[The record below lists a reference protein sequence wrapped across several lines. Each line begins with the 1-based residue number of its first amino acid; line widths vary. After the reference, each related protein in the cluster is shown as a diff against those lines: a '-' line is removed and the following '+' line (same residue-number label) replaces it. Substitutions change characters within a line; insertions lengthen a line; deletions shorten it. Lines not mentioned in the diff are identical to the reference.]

1 MSPPASPTKKP
12 LLRESKL
19 QLNTDLVEDL
29 RRNPEGQAQFYEAI
43 QRSMHNPDKQPPK
56 LLMASS
62 VNPAGTALVE
72 ESPQAAPSS
81 APPAAPASSAAAA
94 ATKAAKVNNRTPGNI
109 VCGICGAVRY
119 YAYIQQAKKF
129 GTFSCEPCRKFISK
143 VMRDAEGDSAGAAA
157 ATAAFDCVQG
167 RGDCVVPPVAKSSS
181 GEVRCQG
188 CWLKLCLIGY
198 QLEADKYDRL
208 RALLPE
214 AVSRQ
219 LPSAA
224 DREKEGR
231 SLLPH
236 RGQILEFNRQV
247 PLSRPLFDG
256 LDAENDEKG
265 GGSGKAAK
273 AKSQDNHV
281 VHERLPNGWTKKA
294 VKTLAGEQKGRWV
307 VYLITPDQR
316 MIKTEK
322 QLKLYIGKSGAVID
336 ANIVNFSLPK
346 KTAKVDKALQ
356 RKLNKSKPAAAPA
369 AELGEVVVKTEPVD
383 ADEQQ
388 LQQREPQQ
396 QPPSHSQNPTP
407 TRGRGR
413 PPGSKN
419 ATPPPPVI
427 DPMAALPK
435 SRRRETKVPLKYRH
449 DLGDFNRK
457 TTPSKEK
464 SSAPQ
469 AAEPATKPV
478 ENGFGEE
485 EEEEEDVNVEDGSGS
500 TAKKS
505 PPLLQQQQRTS
516 GLIGV
521 GTFSIDEQSVR
532 GKYLNHVLNVLS
544 FTTSKRLFILST
556 ATS

>member
-1 MSPPASPTKKP
+1 MCIRTIRWVISAQWDSRLRKVDNKFVSSGSRIVAATGAGSSATSPPPSPNKKP

-43 QRSMHNPDKQPPK
+43 QRSMQSADKPPPK

-72 ESPQAAPSS
+72 ESPQGAASTAS
-81 APPAAPASSAAAA
+81 PAAASAVASAS
-94 ATKAAKVNNRTPGNI
+94 ATATRAAKVNNRTPGNI

-143 VMRDAEGDSAGAAA
+143 VMRDAEQPQQGAGAAPK
-157 ATAAFDCVQG
+157 FDCVQG

-181 GEVRCQG
+181 GEVRCQA

-198 QLEADKYDRL
+198 QLEAEKYDQL
-208 RALLPE
+208 RALLPP
-214 AVSRQ
+214 AVSAH

-224 DREKEGR
+224 DRDKEGR

-256 LDAENDEKG
+256 LDADEDRG
-265 GGSGKAAK
+265 GGSGGRATKP
-273 AKSQDNHV
+273 KSHDNHV

-294 VKTLAGEQKGRWV
+294 VKNLAGEQKGRWV
-307 VYLITPDQR
+307 VFLITPDQR
-316 MIKTEK
+316 MIRTEK

-356 RKLNKSKPAAAPA
+356 KKLSKNKSTTSV
-369 AELGEVVVKTEPVD
+369 LDEVIVKTEPVD

-388 LQQREPQQ
+388 EQLHADQREKQAPAPDHRQS
-396 QPPSHSQNPTP
+396 PP
-407 TRGRGR
+407 
-413 PPGSKN
+413 
-419 ATPPPPVI
+419 I
-427 DPMAALPK
+427 DPMAALPR

-449 DLGDFNRK
+449 DLGDFNKK
-457 TTPSKEK
+457 TTPAKEK
-464 SSAPQ
+464 T
-469 AAEPATKPV
+469 AAVSPPFKPI
-478 ENGFGEE
+478 ENGLEQDGGGPVDGCGPGEKE
-485 EEEEEDVNVEDGSGS
+485 PG
-500 TAKKS
+500 AKKS
-505 PPLLQQQQRTS
+505 PPLAARPS

-532 GKYLNHVLNVLS
+532 GK
-544 FTTSKRLFILST
+544 
-556 ATS
+556 

>member
-1 MSPPASPTKKP
+1 MDNKFVSSGSRIAGSTVSPPASPNKKP

-29 RRNPEGQAQFYEAI
+29 RRNPEGQSQFAEAI
-43 QRSMHNPDKQPPK
+43 QRSMQNADKLPPK

-72 ESPQAAPSS
+72 ESPQAAPS
-81 APPAAPASSAAAA
+81 ASAAAA
-94 ATKAAKVNNRTPGNI
+94 ASTSVSATKAAKVNNRTPGNI

-143 VMRDAEGDSAGAAA
+143 VMRDAEQQGGSGA
-157 ATAAFDCVQG
+157 AAFDCVQG

-208 RALLPE
+208 RALLPD
-214 AVSRQ
+214 AVSEQ

-256 LDAENDEKG
+256 LEADDEKG
-265 GGSGKAAK
+265 SGRAAK
-273 AKSQDNHV
+273 PKSQDNHV

-294 VKTLAGEQKGRWV
+294 VKTLTGEQKGRWV
-307 VYLITPDQR
+307 VFLITPDQR

-356 RKLNKSKPAAAPA
+356 KKLNKSKSAAPA
-369 AELGEVVVKTEPVD
+369 EFGEVVVKTEPVD
-383 ADEQQ
+383 ADEQ
-388 LQQREPQQ
+388 LQGEL
-396 QPPSHSQNPTP
+396 QPTRDETPIHSHSQNTELQH
-407 TRGRGR
+407 RGRGR
-413 PPGSKN
+413 PPGSKM
-419 ATPPPPVI
+419 TLPVI
-427 DPMAALPK
+427 DPMAALPR

-449 DLGDFNRK
+449 DLGDFNKK

-464 SSAPQ
+464 SASLV
-469 AAEPATKPV
+469 AEPTMKPV
-478 ENGFGEE
+478 ENGL
-485 EEEEEDVNVEDGSGS
+485 EEEDGSVEVNEGDSEGRGS

-505 PPLLQQQQRTS
+505 PPMLQQRSS

-532 GKYLNHVLNVLS
+532 GK
-544 FTTSKRLFILST
+544 
-556 ATS
+556 

>member
-1 MSPPASPTKKP
+1 MSPPVSPNKKP

-19 QLNTDLVEDL
+19 QLNADLVEDL
-29 RRNPEGQAQFYEAI
+29 RRNPEGQAQFSEAI
-43 QRSMHNPDKQPPK
+43 QRSLHNPDKLPPK

-72 ESPQAAPSS
+72 ESSLAAPS
-81 APPAAPASSAAAA
+81 ASAAAA
-94 ATKAAKVNNRTPGNI
+94 TASTSAAATKTAKVNNRTPGNI

-143 VMRDAEGDSAGAAA
+143 VMRDAEQQQGQGGSGA
-157 ATAAFDCVQG
+157 AAFDCVQG

-256 LDAENDEKG
+256 LDADDEKG
-265 GGSGKAAK
+265 SGGKAAK

-294 VKTLAGEQKGRWV
+294 VKTLTGEQKGRWAV
-307 VYLITPDQR
+307 FLITPDQR

-356 RKLNKSKPAAAPA
+356 KKLNKSKSAAPA
-369 AELGEVVVKTEPVD
+369 TNFGEVVVKTEPVD

-388 LQQREPQQ
+388 LQAQGEQQ
-396 QPPSHSQNPTP
+396 QSRHATPTLGHSQNSEQP
-407 TRGRGR
+407 RRGR

-419 ATPPPPVI
+419 I
-427 DPMAALPK
+427 DPALGAHIDPLAALPK
-435 SRRRETKVPLKYRH
+435 SRRRETKVPLKYRR
-449 DLGDFNRK
+449 DLGDFNKK

-464 SSAPQ
+464 S
-469 AAEPATKPV
+469 AESNEESTLKPV
-478 ENGFGEE
+478 ENGLEE
-485 EEEEEDVNVEDGSGS
+485 EEGGNEVNEGDSS
-500 TAKKS
+500 KKS
-505 PPLLQQQQRTS
+505 PLLLQQRSS

-532 GKYLNHVLNVLS
+532 GKYYM
-544 FTTSKRLFILST
+544 
-556 ATS
+556 

>member
-1 MSPPASPTKKP
+1 MSPPSSPNKKP

-43 QRSMHNPDKQPPK
+43 QRSLHNADNLPPK

-72 ESPQAAPSS
+72 ESPQAAATSS
-81 APPAAPASSAAAA
+81 ASAAAA
-94 ATKAAKVNNRTPGNI
+94 AASTTSAAATKATKVNNRTPGNI

-143 VMRDAEGDSAGAAA
+143 VMRDAEQQGGAGAAV
-157 ATAAFDCVQG
+157 FDCVQG

-208 RALLPE
+208 RALLPD
-214 AVSRQ
+214 AVSEQ

-256 LDAENDEKG
+256 LDADDERG
-265 GGSGKAAK
+265 GGRAAK
-273 AKSQDNHV
+273 PKSHDNHV

-294 VKTLAGEQKGRWV
+294 VKTLTGEQKGRWV
-307 VYLITPDQR
+307 VFLITPDQR

-356 RKLNKSKPAAAPA
+356 KKLNKSKSTASA
-369 AELGEVVVKTEPVD
+369 AEFGEVVVKTEPLD
-383 ADEQQ
+383 ADEQ
-388 LQQREPQQ
+388 LQGGEQQSREATT
-396 QPPSHSQNPTP
+396 PSHSQRRTP
-407 TRGRGR
+407 
-413 PPGSKN
+413 
-419 ATPPPPVI
+419 VMI
-427 DPMAALPK
+427 DPMAALPR
-435 SRRRETKVPLKYRH
+435 SGRRRESKVPLKYRH
-449 DLGDFNRK
+449 DLGDFNKK

-464 SSAPQ
+464 SPSVV
-469 AAEPATKPV
+469 AALPTMKPV
-478 ENGFGEE
+478 ENGLEQEGSGEANE
-485 EEEEEDVNVEDGSGS
+485 GDSDGRGS

-505 PPLLQQQQRTS
+505 PPLLQQRSS

-532 GKYLNHVLNVLS
+532 GKSLLKLL
-544 FTTSKRLFILST
+544 TITDWR
-556 ATS
+556 